1 MNFEEI
7 EKEFIREKAEVLAQC
22 EMINRKQY
30 QIELEINEVNKILL
44 NEHNEFVIKRH
55 QIKSD
60 IHY

>member
-1 MNFEEI
+1 M
-7 EKEFIREKAEVLAQC
+7 LAQC

-60 IHY
+60 IHN